1 MVATVYIVTVPKL
14 ALPSSQKKKKIKE
27 IKGYF
32 PVNIIY
38 KNWPAHHL
46 DEPVYESTNIVLSG
60 RGASGR
66 RKKYQ
71 LWKQNKTHLN
81 IL

>member
-1 MVATVYIVTVPKL
+1 MYIVTVPKL

-66 RKKYQ
+66 KKKYQ

>member
-66 RKKYQ
+66 KKKYQ